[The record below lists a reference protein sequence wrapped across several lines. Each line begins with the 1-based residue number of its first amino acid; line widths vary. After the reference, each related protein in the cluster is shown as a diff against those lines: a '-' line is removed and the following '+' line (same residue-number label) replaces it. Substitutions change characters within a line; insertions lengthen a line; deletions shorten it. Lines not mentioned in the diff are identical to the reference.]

1 MSEDEARIGGKA
13 SGAKADYYS
22 GPQAGDFAQAAEPFT
37 LFAEWFAQAQAHE
50 PNDPNAMALA
60 TVDAAGM
67 PNVRMVLLK
76 GVDEVGHA
84 ARGFVFYTNVE
95 SAKGVELLAAR
106 KAALVFHWKSLRRQV
121 RVRGDVSVVSDAEAD
136 AYFASRARP
145 TGRVFASRRSRWSS
159 GTTDLSACTSASP
172 SGAAV
177 RARRGASSGCIRRSG
192 ASPRPAGPMS
202 SRPEREA
209 RRAGTQ
215 GRARALAIP
224 RSLAAPGSRIFRFAK
239 FRDDS
244 ARTSDGAR
252 RRPQESSEG
261 KVRRSRRAACG
272 SSRRRCGSR

>member
-95 SAKGVELLAAR
+95 SAKGVELLVAR

-136 AYFASRARP
+136 AYFASRARGSRLGAWASQQSRP
-145 TGRVFASRRSRWSS
+145 LESRFALEKAVALVTARYPLGEIPRPPYWSGFRIAPLEMEFWHDRPFRLHERVAF
-159 GTTDLSACTSASP
+159 
-172 SGAAV
+172 
-177 RARRGASSGCIRRSG
+177 RRGG
-192 ASPRPAGPMS
+192 AG
-202 SRPEREA
+202 EA
-209 RRAGTQ
+209 WSKQR
-215 GRARALAIP
+215 LYP
-224 RSLAAPGSRIFRFAK
+224 
-239 FRDDS
+239 
-244 ARTSDGAR
+244 
-252 RRPQESSEG
+252 
-261 KVRRSRRAACG
+261 
-272 SSRRRCGSR
+272 